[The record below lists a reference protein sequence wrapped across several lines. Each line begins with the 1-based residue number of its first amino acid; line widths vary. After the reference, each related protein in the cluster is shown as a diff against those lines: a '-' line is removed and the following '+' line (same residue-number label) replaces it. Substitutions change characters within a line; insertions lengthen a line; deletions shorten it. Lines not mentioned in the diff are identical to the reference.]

1 MFFWC
6 VGLVFLALFWAF
18 FWPCFWSFAVGPS
31 HDGLLGW
38 LAACSNAICATR
50 HEAYYAQ
57 SAAGQIFETIF
68 VLGG

>member
-6 VGLVFLALFWAF
+6 VGFVFLALFWAF
-18 FWPCFWSFAVGPS
+18 FGLALGLLRLAPS

-57 SAAGQIFETIF
+57 SAAGQIFETFF
-68 VLGG
+68 VLNG